1 MRLKAKGGTV
11 VKTGLV
17 FDPIYLQ
24 HETGTHPENAGRVKA
39 VMAHLEKTGMLKKV
53 EMIAPRQATAE
64 EVGLVH
70 TEEYV
75 RSIEKKA
82 QGGGGW
88 LDMDTMLSPASYQV
102 ALYAVGGAITGVEE
116 VMEGRLSA
124 AFALVRPPGHHAST
138 ASAAGFC
145 IFNNVAIAAKY
156 ALKKYDLKRVLI
168 VDFDVHHGNGTQDI
182 FYSAPDILYFS
193 THQYPFYPGTG
204 NVSEAGEGK
213 GQGNIVNVPLPAMS
227 GDEVFLQ
234 VYDKILIPLAKRFQ
248 PQLILVSAGYDA
260 HWADEIAMMQLTVSG
275 FAGMVR
281 IVKSL
286 ADEYCGSR
294 IVLSLEGGYN
304 TESLSA
310 SIRATLDV
318 LAGEKNV
325 VDPLGKPAWPGK
337 PAGVETIIQTARR
350 IHGLEGKG

>member
-1 MRLKAKGGTV
+1 M
-11 VKTGLV
+11 KTGLIY
-17 FDPIYLQ
+17 DPIYLQ
-24 HETGTHPENAGRVKA
+24 HDTGTHPENAGRLKA
-39 VMAHLEKTGMLKKV
+39 VMAHIEKTGTLKKLEV
-53 EMIAPRQATAE
+53 IAPRAATVE
-64 EVGLVH
+64 EIALVH

-88 LDMDTMLSPASYQV
+88 LDMDTVLSPASYKV
-102 ALYAVGGAITGVEE
+102 ALYAAGGALKGVEE
-116 VMEGRLSA
+116 VVAGKLSA
-124 AFALVRPPGHHAST
+124 AFALVRPPGHHAS
-138 ASAAGFC
+138 AARAAGFC
-145 IFNNVAIAAKY
+145 IFNNVAIAAAY
-156 ALKKYDLKRVLI
+156 ALKKYGLKRVLI

-182 FYSAPDILYFS
+182 FYSVPNILYFS

-204 NVSEAGEGK
+204 SVSEAGEGK

-234 VYDKILIPLAKRFQ
+234 VFDKILIPLARRFQ

-260 HWADEIAMMQLTVSG
+260 HWADQIAMMQLTVSG

-281 IVKSL
+281 VIKSL
-286 ADEYCGSR
+286 AEECCGGR
-294 IVLSLEGGYN
+294 VVFSLEGGYN

-310 SIRATLDV
+310 SVRATLDV
-318 LAGEKNV
+318 LTGEEDI

-337 PAGVETIIQTARR
+337 PAGVDAVIQTALR